1 MTGLMPGHCQAF
13 GLSGSQHLFKSFPLS
28 FDGITV
34 WSFAADITS
43 ILAETR
49 SESSG
54 DGYKVILIE

>member
-28 FDGITV
+28 FDGVTV
-34 WSFAADITS
+34 WSFAADMTS

-49 SESSG
+49 LERSG
-54 DGYKVILIE
+54 DATK